1 MLHMYQ
7 CAQNTQCMSCRVVVL
22 CNIASDCIWGKELWP
37 EEERRYEEED
47 GCEEG
52 RGIES
57 DEGRGIHGKRYV
69 RGDLSGRVITPSLG
83 RGSSGKSS
91 PKKGT
96 ILSA

>member
-1 MLHMYQ
+1 M
-7 CAQNTQCMSCRVVVL
+7 CRVVVL
-22 CNIASDCIWGKELWP
+22 CNIVSHGIGGKEVWP
-37 EEERRYEEED
+37 EEEGRRM
-47 GCEEG
+47 GVG
-52 RGIES
+52 GIES
-57 DEGRGIHGKRYV
+57 DEGGGRYV